1 MLARDPEEARRVCEL
16 NDNMTLEVL
25 KQPRLCGGETRDAF
39 RASMALR
46 MENVVEELAPRS
58 RG

>member
-1 MLARDPEEARRVCEL
+1 MCEL